1 MKHNGCFKLLK
12 AKKHDIKTKQWIS
25 KGPFDRLNHEEDSKL
40 FKKVVD
46 RISQINILVEARQL
60 HSVKMTSFCRK
71 VARLQI
77 SFDSFWEV
85 NSLNLFSWS
94 SQFNISDDKVQEI
107 ILYFSSH
114 PNILKFKEKFQL
126 DKTFS
131 FQHVLESTVR
141 KVVLFEILSI
151 NFQQWFSR
159 YIKTFSH
166 YTCV

>member
-1 MKHNGCFKLLK
+1 M
-12 AKKHDIKTKQWIS
+12 
-25 KGPFDRLNHEEDSKL
+25 
-40 FKKVVD
+40 
-46 RISQINILVEARQL
+46 

-94 SQFNISDDKVQEI
+94 SQFNVSDNKVQEI

-126 DKTFS
+126 DKKFS
-131 FQHVLESTVR
+131 FQHVFESSVR
-141 KVVLFEILSI
+141 KVINSVSNFINKFSTDNDFPDISKLSHITPVFKKLNPIDNANYRALRILPLVGKVLCGQL
-151 NFQQWFSR
+151 
-159 YIKTFSH
+159 
-166 YTCV
+166 